1 MVIDPFIS
9 PYDEPLGSDTDASV
23 EGSMQALSLFELN
36 ARVHAVMELNMPE
49 AYWVTAELSEMRT
62 ASNGHCYL
70 EFVQKDPHSGALLAK
85 ARGIIWRTNYRLLT
99 DSFFRATGRRLGVG
113 INVMV
118 EVTVTFHELYGYS
131 LNVINI
137 DPTYTLGDLAQR
149 RKAILQMLED
159 DGVMDLNKELSL
171 PRVIRRVAVI
181 SSATAA
187 GYGDFCKQLQ
197 QSGLSF
203 EVKLFPAVMQ
213 GERVEGSVIAA
224 LDAIAAEEDRW
235 DVVAIIRGGGAATDL
250 NGFDSYLLASNV
262 AQFPLPVLTGIGHER
277 DDTILDAVA
286 HTRLKTPTAVA
297 AFLIE
302 SRESESQHLQELRAR
317 MGQLAQVR
325 LQQERQMLDGLG
337 HRLRL
342 AAMQHLNRRQ
352 MEFHSLAHRFDS
364 ASSRY
369 MAEQQRRQLR
379 IATRIEVLVQQRLHR
394 EREKLRP
401 LPQRLDSAL
410 KARLV
415 AEHHSQEILMRSI
428 RLAGPER
435 ILAMGFSITL
445 KDGRVV
451 TASQTL
457 SPGDRIVTRFAQGE
471 VQSQV
476 LPSPPDSRQKISE

>member
-1 MVIDPFIS
+1 MVIDPFLS
-9 PYDEPLGSDTDASV
+9 PYDEPYGSDANASV
-23 EGSMQALSLFELN
+23 HGSVKAISLFELN
-36 ARVHAVMELNMPE
+36 AMVHAVVEQKMRK

-85 ARGIIWRTNYRLLT
+85 ARGMIWRTNYRLLS
-99 DSFFRATGRRLGVG
+99 DSFFRATGRHLGAG

-118 EVTVTFHELYGYS
+118 EVNVTFHELYGYS

-149 RKAILQMLED
+149 RKEILQILED
-159 DGVMDLNKELSL
+159 DGVIDLNKELPL
-171 PRVIRRVAVI
+171 PKVIQRVAVI
-181 SSATAA
+181 SSPTAA

-197 QSGLSF
+197 QSGLPF

-213 GERVEGSVIAA
+213 GDRVERSVIAA
-224 LDAIAAEEDRW
+224 LDDIAAEEDRW

-277 DDTILDAVA
+277 DDTILDVVA
-286 HTRLKTPTAVA
+286 HTRFKTPTAVA

-302 SRESESQHLQELRAR
+302 SRENESQHLQELRAR
-317 MGQLAQVR
+317 MARQVQLR
-325 LQQERQMLDGLG
+325 MQQERHALDALS

-342 AAMQHLNRRQ
+342 AVTQNVNRRQ
-352 MEFHSLAHRFDS
+352 MEFRSLAHRFDS
-364 ASSRY
+364 ASSHY
-369 MAEQQRRQLR
+369 MAVQQRQQLR
-379 IATRIEVLVQQRLHR
+379 LSARIELLVQQRLHQER
-394 EREKLRP
+394 ERLRP
-401 LPQRLDSAL
+401 LPHRLESAL
-410 KARLV
+410 KACLT
-415 AEHHSQEILMRSI
+415 AEHHRQDILARSL

-435 ILAMGFSITL
+435 ILAMGFSITM

-451 TASQTL
+451 SSPQTL
-457 SPGDRIVTRFAQGE
+457 KPGDRIVTRFAQGE
-471 VQSQV
+471 VHSQV
-476 LPSPPDSRQKISE
+476 LPPSADASTPSD

>member
-1 MVIDPFIS
+1 MVIDPFLS
-9 PYDEPLGSDTDASV
+9 PYDKPSGSKMDAPMQ
-23 EGSMQALSLFELN
+23 GSSKAISLFELN
-36 ARVHAVMELNMPE
+36 AMVHAVVEQNLCR
-49 AYWVTAELSEMRT
+49 AYWITAELSEMRT

-85 ARGIIWRTNYRLLT
+85 ARGMIWRTNYRLLS
-99 DSFFRATGRRLGVG
+99 DSFFRATGRHLGAG

-118 EVTVTFHELYGYS
+118 EVNITFHELYGYS

-149 RKAILQMLED
+149 RKEILQMLED
-159 DGVMDLNKELSL
+159 DGVIDLNKELPL
-171 PRVIRRVAVI
+171 PKVIQRVAVI

-197 QSGLSF
+197 QSGLPF

-213 GERVEGSVIAA
+213 GDRVETSVIAA
-224 LDAIAAEEDRW
+224 LDDIAAKEDRW

-277 DDTILDAVA
+277 DDTILDVVA
-286 HTRLKTPTAVA
+286 HTRFKTPTAVA

-302 SRESESQHLQELRAR
+302 SRENESQHLQELRAR
-317 MGQLAQVR
+317 MARQVQLR
-325 LQQERQMLDGLG
+325 MQQERHALDALS

-342 AAMQHLNRRQ
+342 AVTQNVNRRQ
-352 MEFHSLAHRFDS
+352 MEFRSLAHRFDS
-364 ASSRY
+364 ASSHY
-369 MAEQQRRQLR
+369 MAVQQRQQLR
-379 IATRIEVLVQQRLHR
+379 LSARIELLVQQRLHQER
-394 EREKLRP
+394 ERLRP
-401 LPQRLDSAL
+401 LPHRLESAL
-410 KARLV
+410 KACLT
-415 AEHHSQEILMRSI
+415 AEHHRQDILARSL

-435 ILAMGFSITL
+435 ILAMGFSITM

-451 TASQTL
+451 SSPQTL
-457 SPGDRIVTRFAQGE
+457 KPGDRIVTRFAQGE
-471 VQSQV
+471 VHSQV
-476 LPSPPDSRQKISE
+476 LPSSAETSKHSD